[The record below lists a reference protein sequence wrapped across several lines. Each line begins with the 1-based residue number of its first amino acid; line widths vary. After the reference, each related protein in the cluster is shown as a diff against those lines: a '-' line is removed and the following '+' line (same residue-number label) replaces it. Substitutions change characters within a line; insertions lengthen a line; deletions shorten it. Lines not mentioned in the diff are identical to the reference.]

1 MVILTII
8 IVVLILV
15 ILGIMGFL
23 LVESLKGWIKVN
35 YKEILAVILTDLGL
49 ITFCGDLMKGLL
61 PINLILLFLI
71 FFAAYPMIKY
81 IIPMLIY
88 VIGEKFQRK
97 EGRYV

>member
-8 IVVLILV
+8 VVVLILV

-23 LVESLKGWIKVN
+23 LVESLKGWIKGN
-35 YKEILAVILTDLGL
+35 YKDILAVILTDLGL
-49 ITFCGDLMKGLL
+49 ITFCGDLIKRIL
-61 PINLILLFLI
+61 PFNLILLLFI
-71 FFAAYPMIKY
+71 IFAAYPVIKY

-97 EGRYV
+97 EG